1 MKSKALFKSASMKP
15 FSSLWFFCAKKSL
28 CKIFVHLILIIML
41 VSMFYKSFA
50 WPLLAWCMTCILIF
64 FVEITIL
71 EPVLIRYL
79 AFRTLALFEKMP
91 YHDA

>member
-1 MKSKALFKSASMKP
+1 MQNFC
-15 FSSLWFFCAKKSL
+15 SLDPYNYACEYVLQKFCLA
-28 CKIFVHLILIIML
+28 M
-41 VSMFYKSFA
+41 
-50 WPLLAWCMTCILIF
+50 LAWCMTCILIF

-79 AFRTLALFEKMP
+79 AFRTPALFEQMP